1 MREVPIKNFE
11 KVLLIKLG
19 MCVFLFN
26 VLRWGFW
33 ISGLDHRGHFLWDGL
48 VGPLW
53 RMEVNAVYLCLIC
66 AGLFFLFLISTPAL
80 KFFLNNWTHKQKQLA
95 EEKRLTQA
103 ELDEL
108 ECQAILQRIELG
120 RIEKENAYMAL
131 PEEQRQQ
138 MEQAKITAANERRK
152 KYEAKQLEILKA
164 QEVEY
169 ERKISEELA
178 RQAHEK
184 SLKVVSKKAIN
195 EIIKGHWG

>member
-1 MREVPIKNFE
+1 MPIKNFE

-19 MCVFLFN
+19 MCIFLFN

-33 ISGLDHRGHFLWDGL
+33 ISGLDHKGHFLWDGL

-53 RMEVNAVYLCLIC
+53 RFEVNAVFLCLIC
-66 AGLFFLFLISTPAL
+66 AGLFLIFLISTPVL
-80 KFFLNNWTHKQKQLA
+80 KYFLNKWANQQKQS
-95 EEKRLTQA
+95 EEQKHVARA
-103 ELDEL
+103 ELDEQ
-108 ECQAILQRIELG
+108 ECQAILQRIELE
-120 RIEKENAYMAL
+120 RIEKEKAYLAL

-152 KYEAKQLEILKA
+152 KYETEQLAILKA
-164 QEVEY
+164 QEAEY
-169 ERKISEELA
+169 QRKLSEELA

-184 SLKVVSKKAIN
+184 SLKVVSKKAVN